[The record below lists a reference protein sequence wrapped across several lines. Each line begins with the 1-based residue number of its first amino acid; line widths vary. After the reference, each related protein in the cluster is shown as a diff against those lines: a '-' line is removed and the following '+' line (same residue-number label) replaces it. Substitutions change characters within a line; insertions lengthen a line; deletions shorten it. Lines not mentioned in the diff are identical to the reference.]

1 MLLKAINLSKSFET
15 NCLFDQLSFT
25 LNEHEILAV
34 VGPSGIGKS
43 TLIRCLCQLE
53 SLTSGQIIKEAPIGL
68 VFQDFQ
74 LFPHLTV
81 LENLTLAAKYH
92 GISQAEQKALDLLT
106 YFHIAD
112 KADAHINTLSGG
124 QKQRIAIARALMLD
138 PKILCFDEPTSA
150 LDAQTSQQ
158 VVSIIRQ
165 LQTDGLGIIIV
176 SHDQA
181 FIQQLTDKIIRFQ

>member
-1 MLLKAINLSKSFET
+1 
-15 NCLFDQLSFT
+15 
-25 LNEHEILAV
+25 
-34 VGPSGIGKS
+34 
-43 TLIRCLCQLE
+43 
-53 SLTSGQIIKEAPIGL
+53 
-68 VFQDFQ
+68 
-74 LFPHLTV
+74 
-81 LENLTLAAKYH
+81 
-92 GISQAEQKALDLLT
+92 
-106 YFHIAD
+106 
-112 KADAHINTLSGG
+112 
-124 QKQRIAIARALMLD
+124 MLD